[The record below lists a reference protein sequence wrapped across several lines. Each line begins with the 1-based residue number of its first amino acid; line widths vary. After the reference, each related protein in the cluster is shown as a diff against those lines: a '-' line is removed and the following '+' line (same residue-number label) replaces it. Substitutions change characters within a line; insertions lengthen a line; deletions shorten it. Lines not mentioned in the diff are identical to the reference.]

1 MTTSNTNPQRPYSRP
16 RPLSAVQT
24 VLWLIAGIA
33 GMFALVSTI
42 FAIKLGLEGNLP
54 FSDAQQPATQAPA
67 SAAPT
72 PPVTASSA
80 PAIRSAQAAA
90 PGATFVSGAE
100 NILPAEVSHLA
111 RNTSA
116 LDTPPASNDTPP
128 TPPIPAAP
136 TPVATAPAAPPAP
149 AATAPLAANPTVPAA
164 APKPATPAA
173 PAGSDTIQTTLQA
186 WASAWSA
193 KNVDAYLSHYASS
206 FKPAGDLDRSA
217 WAEQRRQRIA
227 RPGDITVK
235 LDAIDIRVD
244 GDKASARFIQHYRSG
259 NLKLTEPKT
268 IELAR
273 SGSAWQIVQ
282 ERIGH

>member
-1 MTTSNTNPQRPYSRP
+1 MTTSNTNPQHPYSRP

-54 FSDAQQPATQAPA
+54 FSDAQQPATQVPA
-67 SAAPT
+67 SPAPT

-80 PAIRSAQAAA
+80 PAIRSAQAAT

-136 TPVATAPAAPPAP
+136 TPVATAPAAP
-149 AATAPLAANPTVPAA
+149 AA
-164 APKPATPAA
+164 
-173 PAGSDTIQTTLQA
+173 SDTIQTTLQA

-193 KNVDAYLSHYASS
+193 KNVDAYLAHYATS

-227 RPGDITVK
+227 RPGDIAVK

>member
-1 MTTSNTNPQRPYSRP
+1 MTSSTTSSQRPYNRP
-16 RPLSAVQT
+16 RSLSAIQT
-24 VLWLIAGIA
+24 VLWLIAGIV

-42 FAIKLGLEGNLP
+42 FAIKLGLEGRLP
-54 FSDAQQPATQAPA
+54 FADTQPPA
-67 SAAPT
+67 AGTVASTAPT
-72 PPVTASSA
+72 PPVTAGSA
-80 PAIRSAQAAA
+80 PVIRSAQAAT

-100 NILPAEVSHLA
+100 NILPAEVAHLA
-111 RNTSA
+111 KNASA
-116 LDTPPASNDTPP
+116 LDTPPANTEAPP

-136 TPVATAPAAPPAP
+136 TPAPAAPQAAAPAP
-149 AATAPLAANPTVPAA
+149 AAPAA
-164 APKPATPAA
+164 APKPATPATPSA
-173 PAGSDTIQTTLQA
+173 DDAIRTTLQA
-186 WASAWSA
+186 WASAWSS
-193 KNVDAYLSHYASS
+193 KNIDAYLAHYASG

-259 NLKLTEPKT
+259 SLKLTEPKT
-268 IELAR
+268 IALAR
-273 SGSAWQIVQ
+273 NGSTWQITQ